1 MAKHK
6 RGRKKGRHRRKG
18 MRGLGSTLVV
28 RRGLGRAMMGQGLL
42 GAILPPAIG
51 VGVAALTVIGIRH
64 LAKPEEG
71 ADATQ
76 TMLWKNAGLFGLGAG
91 AVASVALYMLG
102 GSKAAAGAA
111 VGALGVGAA
120 VMASDYF
127 AKTRPAAL
135 ASLAGLGAIV
145 PEYAGMQG
153 LGAVVMSPALQG
165 ARGEE
170 VSLGA
175 INPAAFGTPGFVA

>member
-1 MAKHK
+1 MAK
-6 RGRKKGRHRRKG
+6 RRKHGRRRRG

-28 RRGLGRAMMGQGLL
+28 RRGLGKAGTGLM
-42 GAILPPAIG
+42 GAILPSAVG

-64 LAKPEEG
+64 FVKPEEAAAG
-71 ADATQ
+71 DT
-76 TMLWKNAGLFGLGAG
+76 TPSMLWKNAGYFGLGAG
-91 AVASVALYMLG
+91 AVAAVAMYMLAG
-102 GSKAAAGAA
+102 TKAAAAAATGAI
-111 VGALGVGAA
+111 GVGA
-120 VMASDYF
+120 VVLASDYF
-127 AKTRPAAL
+127 ATTRPTAL

-153 LGAVVMSPALQG
+153 LGAIVMSPALQG